1 MRAGTSIRV
10 RLMLLK
16 ASVALAFAVAPF
28 HIVVHPDG
36 AGFELASAA
45 AKDGSS
51 GGGSSGS
58 GGGSSG
64 SGGGSSGSGRSGG
77 GDGGSSGSGSGGGD
91 SSGSGSSG
99 DGRGGGDDH
108 SGRDNS
114 GPGRGNDDDR
124 DRDRDRDNNRNDARD
139 EHFNP
144 ATGARVEIQG
154 NDIEVVFQDGTKE
167 EIEAGRFERKNALGR
182 TIVERPA
189 TQADFARLRAAA
201 R

>member
-16 ASVALAFAVAPF
+16 ASVAMAFAVAPF

-36 AGFELASAA
+36 AGFELASVF
-45 AKDGSS
+45 AKDG
-51 GGGSSGS
+51 GS

-64 SGGGSSGSGRSGG
+64 SGG
-77 GDGGSSGSGSGGGD
+77 D
-91 SSGSGSSG
+91 SSGS
-99 DGRGGGDDH
+99 GRGGGDDGGNDDN
-108 SGRDNS
+108 SGSGSGHGHGSDDNS
-114 GPGRGNDDDR
+114 GPGNGDDRADNDDDDR
-124 DRDRDRDNNRNDARD
+124 D
-139 EHFNP
+139 EHVNP
-144 ATGARVEIQG
+144 ATGARVEIVG
-154 NDIEVVFQDGTKE
+154 NDIEVVFSDGTKE

-189 TQADFARLRAAA
+189 TAADFARLRAAA